1 MKATSGNQRL
11 INHHHPHQPPLDP
24 SSALPRN
31 ASQPRTN
38 NGSREALVDVKD
50 RFDQPNN
57 SSRLSA
63 VNGQLRETGTLLPQN
78 VNPVELLARCVNQNG
93 VPLDSRGKNDR
104 QVTQKLSLG
113 LESTRTVNSQ
123 TVTNSKHLVL
133 PAVKSLDEKEASTS
147 CLPGRHFT
155 AKPNL
160 QTGSS
165 PDQLSHKAG
174 QLNWFLRANTST
186 SQDSLLMKPNR

>member
-11 INHHHPHQPPLDP
+11 SHQQQQPP
-24 SSALPRN
+24 SRVLPRD

-63 VNGQLRETGTLLPQN
+63 VNGQLRATGPLLPQN
-78 VNPVELLARCVNQNG
+78 VNPVELLARFVNQNG
-93 VPLDSRGKNDR
+93 VPLDSRGKNER
-104 QVTQKLSLG
+104 QVTQKPSLG
-113 LESTRTVNSQ
+113 SASTRTANSQ

-174 QLNWFLRANTST
+174 QLNWFLRANTIT
-186 SQDSLLMKPNR
+186 SQDSLLMKSNR